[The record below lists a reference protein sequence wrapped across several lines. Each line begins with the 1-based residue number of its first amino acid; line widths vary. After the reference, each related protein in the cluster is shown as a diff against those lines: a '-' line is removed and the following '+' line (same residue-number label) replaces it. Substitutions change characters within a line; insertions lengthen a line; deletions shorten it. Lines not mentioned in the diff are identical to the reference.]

1 MKFKYIEWLKNDRNF
16 DFFYFSR
23 SDICFIINRA
33 TVTFRSD
40 KSKLRDQESPRS
52 SERCERK
59 HVEKVGARLP
69 FNFQLFFL
77 PSNKSFHDAMR
88 FIFAGI
94 GAVTRG
100 HGFYRKRGKDRGR
113 SERGEEYRRERRDK
127 LAANVEAILEATSGL
142 RYGTTARIGRW
153 ISCFATMVSQRI
165 EKRYRRSDSS
175 RPRFC

>member
-1 MKFKYIEWLKNDRNF
+1 MLNGRNF

-33 TVTFRSD
+33 TVVTFRSD
-40 KSKLRDQESPRS
+40 KSKLRDQESSPRCS

-77 PSNKSFHDAMR
+77 PSSNKPPHDAMR
-88 FIFAGI
+88 FMFAGI

-175 RPRFC
+175 RPWFC